1 MMLEYVTVGDQML
14 DEICYRHYGSEVGTV
29 EWVLGLNPHLAHL
42 PLILPEGTVLFLPE
56 KREDSTKKEIK
67 LWD

>member
-1 MMLEYVTVGDQML
+1 
-14 DEICYRHYGSEVGTV
+14 V

-56 KREDSTKKEIK
+56 KREESTKKEIK